1 MELINNKGETKMS
14 ETKLN
19 FINDYDGIFL
29 EINDGKT
36 EHYVEILTEEQA
48 EDYIIS
54 NVCVRDLDPLGTG
67 TLKMETDL
75 VWVYV
80 GVDEEFFMTGKDNY
94 LLSRLGI
101 ADEAERL
108 IETELEKF
116 CKAKKAAA

>member
-1 MELINNKGETKMS
+1 MNN
-14 ETKLN
+14 TKLN

-54 NVCVRDLDPLGTG
+54 NVCVRDLDPFGTG

-75 VWVYV
+75 GWIYV
-80 GVDEEFFMTGKDNY
+80 GEGEEFFMTCKDTN
-94 LLSRLGI
+94 LLRRLGVKE
-101 ADEAERL
+101 EAERL
-108 IETELEKF
+108 IETELDKF
-116 CKAKKAAA
+116 CKAKKIAA

>member
-29 EINDGKT
+29 QIIQGKT

-80 GVDEEFFMTGKDNY
+80 GKDEEFFMTCKDTN
-94 LLSRLGI
+94 LLHRLGVK
-101 ADEAERL
+101 DEAERL